1 MSLFSF
7 VYDFIS
13 NNVLLSVVILL
24 CLLRLVKGKAGPI
37 EEYPGNKVIS
47 IHSEQEWQDILATSA
62 KEKKLLVVDFFA
74 TWCGPC
80 RYAAPIYGKMS
91 TGEKRNCG
99 CI

>member
-1 MSLFSF
+1 MSMFSAI
-7 VYDFIS
+7 YDFIS
-13 NNVLLSVVILL
+13 NNVLLSIVVLF
-24 CLLRLVKGKAGPI
+24 CVLRLVKGKAGPM

-62 KEKKLLVVDFFA
+62 KEKKLVVVDFFA

-91 TGEKRNCG
+91 TGMEPLS
-99 CI
+99 I